1 MTKDQLL
8 KKGLS
13 KLSEVE
19 NKSHFDFL
27 EVEFSDKSTKEV
39 LTETFTE
46 NLRNKVVEIVNF
58 INRYTNYADAEL
70 REEDLIRLAE
80 IIKEIREYF
89 AEAIEKEDLK
99 KLILAIYLRDILRLE
114 CNGII
119 NLDDHSVAEIKWV
132 KEQLQFM
139 LEYNKFSL
147 DDFRKYNQFESR
159 NIDEFYSAIDD
170 FNFSYAY
177 NFIRGLEDG
186 INIFAFLVLFRSIIR
201 SAAQLE
207 ISILLDSF
215 STKTDPIEILAYF
228 NFFAERQI
236 RDSINYIQDNKW
248 LLLELLRQLFKSDD
262 LQLTNAEI
270 EILTGKLKDLALTDK
285 VFFKELINLF
295 KAKKSFSK
303 LLALVLVQL
312 NQGYLDLYLDTVN
325 LNQYPSEYD
334 LEANRL
340 FLKIFIENTTSAE
353 QFYLCS
359 RIKEKWDTYLA
370 ELVAEEE
377 YLDNLV
383 YTNYYS
389 FVYHY
394 YFLISEKASDAE
406 SELKSVLKEYKTAT
420 YDWHESFKGARAAYF
435 VFLIKTY
442 ILSIV
447 AQEKEFVFSTSL
459 QERIAEVFSDQRL
472 WLRFHDSFEVPEV
485 VGKIKDSLQIA
496 L

>member
-8 KKGLS
+8 KRALT
-13 KLSEVE
+13 KLPEVE
-19 NKSHFDFL
+19 NKSHFNFL
-27 EVEFSDKSTKEV
+27 VAEFSDKSTEEI
-39 LTETFTE
+39 LTETFPE
-46 NLRNKVVEIVNF
+46 KLRNKVVKIVNF
-58 INRYTNYADAEL
+58 TNRYANYADAEL
-70 REEDLIRLAE
+70 REEDLILLAE
-80 IIKEIREYF
+80 IIKEIRQYF
-89 AEAIEKEDLK
+89 AEAVENEDLK
-99 KLILAIYLRDILRLE
+99 KLILAVYLRNILKLE
-114 CNGII
+114 CSRII
-119 NLDDHSVAEIKWV
+119 SLNEYSSSEIKWV
-132 KEQLQFM
+132 KEQLQFI
-139 LEYNKFSL
+139 LKYNKFRL
-147 DDFRKYNQFESR
+147 DDFKENNQFEAR
-159 NIDEFYSAIDD
+159 NIDEFYSTIDN

-177 NFIRGLEDG
+177 NFIRSFEDG
-186 INIFAFLVLFRSIIR
+186 INIFVFPVLFSSIISFTAR
-201 SAAQLE
+201 FE
-207 ISILLDSF
+207 ISIVLDSL

-228 NFFAERQI
+228 NFFAEHQI

-312 NQGYLDLYLDTVN
+312 NQAYLDLYLDTVN

-377 YLDNLV
+377 YLDRLV

-389 FVYHY
+389 FVYHC
-394 YFLISEKASDAE
+394 YFLILENATDAE
-406 SELKSVLKEYKTAT
+406 SELESVLKKYKTAA
-420 YDWHESFKGARAAYF
+420 YSWHESFKGARAAYF
-435 VFLIKTY
+435 VFLTKVY
-442 ILSIV
+442 VLSTVI
-447 AQEKEFVFSTSL
+447 QEKEIVISTSL
-459 QERIAEVFSDQRL
+459 RERIAEFFSGQRL

-485 VGKIKDSLQIA
+485 VEKIRLSLE
-496 L
+496 